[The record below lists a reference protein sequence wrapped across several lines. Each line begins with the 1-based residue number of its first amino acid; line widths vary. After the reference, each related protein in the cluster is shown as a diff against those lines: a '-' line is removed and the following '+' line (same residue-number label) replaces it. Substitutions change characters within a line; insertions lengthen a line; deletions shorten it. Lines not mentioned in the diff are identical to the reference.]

1 MEMPDANGR
10 YEPHHPAQREPRE
23 RKLIRVE
30 IERDSGPP
38 IAAIITNISE
48 QGMGGRTDSSLLPYE
63 TIAVVKKGYGRIAGE
78 VRWVEGD
85 RFGVLFAE
93 AVNIDM
99 FNFADKNKEQQHFV
113 QPLPPG
119 YVPKSFAATAR
130 RPGLTSQYS
139 RR

>member
-1 MEMPDANGR
+1 
-10 YEPHHPAQREPRE
+10 
-23 RKLIRVE
+23 
-30 IERDSGPP
+30 
-38 IAAIITNISE
+38 
-48 QGMGGRTDSSLLPYE
+48 MGGRTDSSLLPYE

-119 YVPKSFAATAR
+119 YVPKSFDATAR